1 MIDELLEH
9 GRVLDRQVFELYSAA
24 PRGDLFPGAS
34 RDFPIIYNSA
44 LNLVQVNEKLVATE
58 YFYSG
63 APFIILVCRHI
74 LDAQP
79 AYADILDL
87 PHVHKVIGSYKSSE
101 CPFFTLEPCEF
112 SFFVKH
118 FFPRQD
124 R

>member
-9 GRVLDRQVFELYSAA
+9 ARVLDRQVFELYSAA
-24 PRGDLFPGAS
+24 PRGDLFPGAL

-44 LNLVQVNEKLVATE
+44 LKLVQVNETLVATE
-58 YFYSG
+58 YFYFG
-63 APFIILVCRHI
+63 ALFVILVCRHI

-101 CPFFTLEPCEF
+101 CPFFALEPCEF
-112 SFFVKH
+112 SFFAQH
-118 FFPRQD
+118 FSPRPA